1 IPLVQSLGHM
11 ETPLRL
17 DDYSPLRE
25 LPERC
30 DGLNPLAP
38 GARELVQRMV
48 DDVAHRSGALK
59 HFHLG
64 GDEAFT
70 FGRSPQTR
78 AYIER
83 HGKPSLYLH
92 PIRPILESLNAR
104 GVRPILWHDM
114 MVEWDDFSIAEI
126 AALADV
132 MVWAYR
138 GSPDAKVI
146 ERFRRAGVNVWGAC
160 AFKGADS
167 RGDGELPDVAQRV
180 ANATAWAA
188 IASRVPLKGIIAT
201 GWSRYQTTRVQC
213 EPLDGALDSLV
224 RCAAALNDNE
234 PLDASAAEA
243 MLASLGELERFRI
256 CAGALRRMSDARRDA
271 WEFIRLRHEQTSLE
285 RRDPSR
291 RESGVP
297 AELLRLAREQIA
309 ATATA
314 AEAVKHAF
322 AGLVPDVWVKAFVA
336 ERLIPLIETAKTA
349 DLDESHYG

>member
-1 IPLVQSLGHM
+1 
-11 ETPLRL
+11 
-17 DDYSPLRE
+17 
-25 LPERC
+25 
-30 DGLNPLAP
+30 
-38 GARELVQRMV
+38 
-48 DDVAHRSGALK
+48 
-59 HFHLG
+59 
-64 GDEAFT
+64 
-70 FGRSPQTR
+70 
-78 AYIER
+78 
-83 HGKPSLYLH
+83 
-92 PIRPILESLNAR
+92 
-104 GVRPILWHDM
+104 M